1 MPAPQLARRRDI
13 DGLRALAIAL
23 VVGYHAVPGLLRGGF
38 VGVDVFFV
46 ISGYL
51 ISRILAADTEPG
63 KFRRFY
69 ERRARRLLPA
79 LAVVLAT
86 TLALGYPLLLSQEFH
101 RLARHALAAALFVV
115 NLVLWRDSG
124 YFDTDALEKPLLHL
138 WSLGI
143 EEQFYF
149 VWPGLFWALLRRGA
163 RGALAATATLALAS
177 FGATVLVAEASPEAV
192 FYLPWFRFWELLAG
206 ALVAQVPALGAAA
219 QRSWRGLLVSMGG
232 AGLVLAGAVLIDPG
246 RPFPSWP
253 ALAPVLGAAL
263 LLWGGEHTW
272 LGRVPLSARPV
283 VGLGLISYPL
293 YLWHWPL
300 LSFQAELDPQVSA
313 GERGRAVVLALLLS
327 VVTYVGIEKP
337 ARVFYRRAPR
347 AAVATL
353 LATLAAVAAASALLQ
368 RIRPRWMQAEP
379 PPTIAFL
386 EEQRDLDT
394 SLRGRFATRPCP
406 ADGDLP
412 EAIARVCKAS
422 GPGPAPPIVLWG
434 DSTAAS
440 WAPLVQDVAAERR
453 QPAVVLSVSGCPPVV
468 GVRSPFHDGCG
479 FAETTAIADYVRE
492 LGPSHIVLTAR
503 WAAYS
508 SPQRAHDES
517 PPHFVTLAS
526 DGTATLES
534 SRQALTRRLPETL
547 RELTAIAPVIVI
559 AAPADLVYSPFR
571 ALPRGLDYRP
581 YSVEH
586 LEAQAFTSSLLAE
599 VERTGLPMVVID
611 PAARLCADVRCE
623 GVLDGTLV
631 YQDDNHVT
639 AQGALLFREE
649 LAAAL
654 ARGPSRR
661 PTGAREA
668 DARGAARPLVS
679 PARRGAR

>member
-51 ISRILAADTEPG
+51 ISRILAADTGPG

-79 LAVVLAT
+79 LAVVLAA
-86 TLALGYPLLLSQEFH
+86 TLALGCQLLLSQELH

-149 VWPGLFWALLRRGA
+149 VWPALFWALLRRGA
-163 RGALAATATLALAS
+163 RGALGATAALALAS
-177 FGATVLVAEASPEAV
+177 FAATVLVAQAAPEAV

-206 ALVAQVPALGAAA
+206 ALVAQVPALGPAA
-219 QRSWRGLLVSMGG
+219 QRSWRGLLVSLAG

-337 ARVFYRRAPR
+337 ARAFYRRSPR

-353 LATLAAVAAASALLQ
+353 LATLAA
-368 RIRPRWMQAEP
+368 
-379 PPTIAFL
+379 
-386 EEQRDLDT
+386 
-394 SLRGRFATRPCP
+394 
-406 ADGDLP
+406 
-412 EAIARVCKAS
+412 
-422 GPGPAPPIVLWG
+422 
-434 DSTAAS
+434 
-440 WAPLVQDVAAERR
+440 
-453 QPAVVLSVSGCPPVV
+453 
-468 GVRSPFHDGCG
+468 
-479 FAETTAIADYVRE
+479 
-492 LGPSHIVLTAR
+492 
-503 WAAYS
+503 
-508 SPQRAHDES
+508 
-517 PPHFVTLAS
+517 
-526 DGTATLES
+526 
-534 SRQALTRRLPETL
+534 
-547 RELTAIAPVIVI
+547 
-559 AAPADLVYSPFR
+559 
-571 ALPRGLDYRP
+571 
-581 YSVEH
+581 
-586 LEAQAFTSSLLAE
+586 
-599 VERTGLPMVVID
+599 
-611 PAARLCADVRCE
+611 
-623 GVLDGTLV
+623 
-631 YQDDNHVT
+631 
-639 AQGALLFREE
+639 
-649 LAAAL
+649 
-654 ARGPSRR
+654 
-661 PTGAREA
+661 
-668 DARGAARPLVS
+668 
-679 PARRGAR
+679 